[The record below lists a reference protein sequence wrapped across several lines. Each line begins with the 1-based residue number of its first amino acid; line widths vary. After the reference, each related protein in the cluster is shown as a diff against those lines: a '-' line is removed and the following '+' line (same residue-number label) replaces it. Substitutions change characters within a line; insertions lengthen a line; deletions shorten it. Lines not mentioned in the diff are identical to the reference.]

1 MDPHVQ
7 VPGDPAATTGATI
20 HTEPREVL
28 TVFGGLLALVLV
40 EVALVKT
47 PGIAR
52 GTVTLLLLALAAV
65 KAILIG
71 FFYMH
76 LKHETRV
83 LRFTVLGPLALP
95 PLYALVLMADAAW
108 RLLR

>member
-1 MDPHVQ
+1 MAHHAPH
-7 VPGDPAATTGATI
+7 PGDSNQATGATF

-28 TVFGGLLALVLV
+28 AVFGGLLVLLLV

-47 PGIAR
+47 TGIPKA
-52 GTVTLLLLALAAV
+52 TVTLTLLALAAA
-65 KAILIG
+65 KAVLIG
-71 FFYMH
+71 FFFMH

-83 LRFTVLGPLALP
+83 LRFTVLGPLAVP

-108 RLLR
+108 RFLR

>member
-1 MDPHVQ
+1 MEHYAM
-7 VPGDPAATTGATI
+7 PGDSPPRSGASL

-28 TVFGGLLALVLV
+28 AVFGGLLLLLLV
-40 EVALVKT
+40 EVGLVKT
-47 PGIAR
+47 PGISTGAVR
-52 GTVTLLLLALAAV
+52 LALLSLAV
-65 KAILIG
+65 TKAVLIG
-71 FFYMH
+71 FFFMH

-95 PLYALVLMADAAW
+95 AVYALVLMADAAW